1 VDLSKGLTE
10 PELDALIGKRDDYK
24 LFLNHKHSMNTTWRV
39 ATNRRYWRVRG
50 YGSEG
55 LPAGGIRLTAD
66 AAVRWSDATGK
77 HLVEQCL
84 ARNGALEHPSG

>member
-10 PELDALIGKRDDYK
+10 PELDALIGKRDYK
-24 LFLNHKHSMNTTWRV
+24 LFLNRKHSMNTTWRM

-55 LPAGGIRLTAD
+55 YRLEGFVLQQMPRCGG
-66 AAVRWSDATGK
+66 
-77 HLVEQCL
+77 QM
-84 ARNGALEHPSG
+84 

>member
-39 ATNRRYWRVRG
+39 ATNR
-50 YGSEG
+50 
-55 LPAGGIRLTAD
+55 
-66 AAVRWSDATGK
+66 
-77 HLVEQCL
+77 
-84 ARNGALEHPSG
+84 